1 MLKPFDER
9 GDLRCTRNFGLSPV
23 KDWVDWPQRAQSSQN
38 T

>member
-23 KDWVDWPQRAQSSQN
+23 KD
-38 T
+38 